1 MAVRGSRGA
10 QQRTRTEAE
19 RARLYTARTMWHEKQ
34 VRRRRRDTWIAVI
47 VGGLIVV
54 GAIVSQTV
62 LGLSAVPEPTPAP
75 TQTTV
80 PTEQPTPAPS
90 PADSSP
96 ASPTPEPTQTT
107 GE

>member
-10 QQRTRTEAE
+10 RQRTRTEAE

-34 VRRRRRDTWIAVI
+34 VSRRRRDTWIAVI
-47 VGGLIVV
+47 VGGLIVI
-54 GAIVSQTV
+54 GAIVSQTM
-62 LGLSAVPEPTPAP
+62 LGLATGSEPTPAP

-80 PTEQPTPAPS
+80 PTEQPTPTPS
-90 PADSSP
+90 PTDSTP